1 MSQKSCQDLQMNS
14 DAQKVE
20 SSCSVLCGECT
31 FNSIIEMSNG
41 SEALL
46 ATFESS
52 SHRDHLHLVVAANC
66 ELSASSP
73 SSLTEDA
80 CDIYTCRVSKED
92 TSLLLRQIRDKK
104 CCQLMADSVNKS
116 REDALVFLLKSA
128 ERFPS
133 LMVKCVLH
141 RGAPSGRAISSGCDR
156 YVSLTIRETFNG
168 GMVSSVFSCNLHSV
182 QSCQETSLC
191 FTLCCNVSSNDQ
203 KWFRWSKLLAS
214 SLVSE
219 RKRNGEL
226 NIETTKQKKELK
238 RWERLQKLMKKEL
251 KEGREDMYDRFA
263 IYLNQKNEEIRE
275 LKKSLNEHESRS
287 TSNTISKEASAK
299 IVKKSVAT
307 TKSFE
312 VNKIEQ
318 ASQLHDERN
327 DLPLPNNGC
336 IRMLATGQRFTR
348 KHLIENSSDGPSKK
362 KLQANTEHDF
372 HGISGPSQTVAN
384 ASPTPN
390 VGDINELTSDTSEVL
405 M

>member
-1 MSQKSCQDLQMNS
+1 MSQKPCQDLQMHS
-14 DAQKVE
+14 DGPKVE
-20 SSCSVLCGECT
+20 SSCSVLCRECS
-31 FNSIIEMSNG
+31 FNSIVELSNG
-41 SEALL
+41 NEALL

-52 SHRDHLHLVVAANC
+52 SSRDHLHLVVAANC
-66 ELSASSP
+66 ELSVSS
-73 SSLTEDA
+73 SSSTEDA

-92 TSLLLRQIRDKK
+92 TSLLLRQIRDEK
-104 CCQLMADSVNKS
+104 CCQIMTDSVDKS
-116 REDALVFLLKSA
+116 GEDALVFLLKSV
-128 ERFPS
+128 ERFSS
-133 LMVKCVLH
+133 LTVRCVLH
-141 RGAPSGRAISSGCDR
+141 QGAPNGGAISNGCDR

-168 GMVSSVFSCNLHSV
+168 GMVSNVFSCNLHSV
-182 QSCQETSLC
+182 QSCRETSLC
-191 FTLCCNVSSNDQ
+191 FTLCCNVSRNDQ
-203 KWFRWSKLLAS
+203 KWFWFSKLLAS
-214 SLVSE
+214 SLASE
-219 RKRNGEL
+219 RKLKDEL
-226 NIETTKQKKELK
+226 NIETIKQKKELK
-238 RWERLQKLMKKEL
+238 RWEKLYKVMKKEL
-251 KEGREDMYDRFA
+251 KEGREDIYDRFA

-275 LKKSLNEHESRS
+275 LKKSLKEHESRL
-287 TSNTISKEASAK
+287 TSNTISKEVSAK

-327 DLPLPNNGC
+327 DLPLPNDDC

-362 KLQANTEHDF
+362 KLQANTENGF

-390 VGDINELTSDTSEVL
+390 VGDINELTNNTSEVH